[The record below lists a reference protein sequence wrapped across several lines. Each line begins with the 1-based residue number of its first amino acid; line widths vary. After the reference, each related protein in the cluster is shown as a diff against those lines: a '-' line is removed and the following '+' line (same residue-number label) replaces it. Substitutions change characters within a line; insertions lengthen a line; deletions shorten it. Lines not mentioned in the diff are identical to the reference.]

1 MTTGDPLNYLK
12 AILAYAEDRPELKEY
27 LKGYL
32 KSL

>member
-12 AILAYAEDRPELKEY
+12 AILAYAQDRPELKAF
-27 LKGYL
+27 LKEYL